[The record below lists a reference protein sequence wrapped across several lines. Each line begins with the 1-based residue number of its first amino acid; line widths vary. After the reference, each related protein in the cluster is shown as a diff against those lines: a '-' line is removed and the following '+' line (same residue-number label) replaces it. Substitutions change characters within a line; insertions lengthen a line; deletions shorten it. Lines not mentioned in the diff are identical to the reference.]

1 MKKIGFLILLIII
14 VVPAYAQQ
22 TEETLFS
29 GQIDHG
35 GFGGPVFK
43 LTSIS
48 GETALLA
55 GGRGGWILK
64 LSPDKSLVIGGGG
77 YGLVTDVKA
86 TNVFRNNQQLYLS
99 LGYGGL
105 EFEYIYRPLK
115 LVHVGAQA
123 LIGGGGVSYRYKNN
137 DNTFD
142 TDSFFAFEPG
152 VNAIVNVAKIFRISG
167 GLSYRFISGSNLI
180 GATDSNLSGWSGV
193 LTLKFGKF

>member
-14 VVPAYAQQ
+14 VAPAYAQQ
-22 TEETLFS
+22 KEETLFS
-29 GQIDHG
+29 GHIEHG
-35 GFGGPVFK
+35 GFGGPTFK

-64 LSPDKSLVIGGGG
+64 LSPEKSIIIGGGG

-99 LGYGGL
+99 FGYGGL
-105 EFEYIYRPLK
+105 EFEYIYHPLK
-115 LVHVGAQA
+115 LMHFGAQA
-123 LIGGGGVSYRYKNN
+123 LIGGGGVSYRFKNS
-137 DNTFD
+137 DNTFE

-152 VNAIVNVAKIFRISG
+152 VNAIVNVTKFFRISG
-167 GLSYRFISGSNLI
+167 GLSYRFISGSNLP
-180 GATDSNLSGWSGV
+180 GATDSDLSGWAGV